1 MKICIPT
8 VGGKGLEEKISPH
21 FGSAPTFT
29 LVDLENSQVEVL
41 VNDNQHHAHGTCH
54 PLAALSG
61 KAVDAVVCG
70 GMGRRAV
77 AGLNAGGVKAY
88 LCAEG
93 TVADVIRN
101 FKAGAI
107 SELTQEG
114 ACAGHGC
121 H

>member
-8 VGGKGLEEKISPH
+8 IGNKGLDEMISPH

-29 LVDLENSQVEVL
+29 LCDLETSQIEVI
-41 VNDNQHHAHGTCH
+41 VNDNEHHSHGMCH
-54 PLAALSG
+54 PLGALEG

-77 AGLNAGGVKAY
+77 AGLNAGGVKAF
-88 LCAEG
+88 LCKEG
-93 TVADVIRN
+93 TVADIIRE
-101 FKAGAI
+101 FKAGTIA
-107 SELTQEG
+107 ELTQES